1 MQTFLSPSLCHFY
14 GQKFK
19 NLKLITNQIRKLKPI
34 FLNIIIMSKQKL
46 LGHNYYKKPLSD
58 KIDFNWFYNNF
69 VQAIFAW
76 T

>member
-1 MQTFLSPSLCHFY
+1 
-14 GQKFK
+14 
-19 NLKLITNQIRKLKPI
+19 
-34 FLNIIIMSKQKL
+34 MSKQKL

-58 KIDFNWFYNNF
+58 KLILIDFIINF